1 MRKTAGRRT
10 AAATCSIA
18 ANIDALRRGTPGCRL
33 RARLRARLA
42 CALAGAFRR
51 QRSASPRR
59 AAAPAGRGE
68 PEGARRSPWQAR
80 VLDRRAQRAARSRR
94 AAGGVACRDR
104 PHSRA
109 DRGPRQ
115 PDRDRRPAAKRPVC
129 RHRHA
134 LEEARAGARAAGC
147 CERRQAAS
155 GLQRGRRGYPREAKA
170 YQAALDQFKLGNY
183 PMAVSAMQGFLVT
196 YPGSSLAPNAQYWI
210 GMAYS
215 GQRDYKSAIA
225 AQRKLLAAWPDSPK
239 APDAM
244 LSIASAQETM
254 GDRRAAQKTLEEL
267 IARYPS
273 SSAAT
278 SAKQRLSA
286 YPKR

>member
-1 MRKTAGRRT
+1 MRWAMARQATAF
-10 AAATCSIA
+10 
-18 ANIDALRRGTPGCRL
+18 ALG
-33 RARLRARLA
+33 
-42 CALAGAFRR
+42 CALAWPALSQGLFDDNEARR
-51 QRSASPRR
+51 RVEQVRQQQ
-59 AAAPAGRGE
+59 AAASADKPPAASSE
-68 PEGARRSPWQAR
+68 VEGATP
-80 VLDRRAQRAARSRR
+80 
-94 AAGGVACRDR
+94 G
-104 PHSRA
+104 
-109 DRGPRQ
+109 
-115 PDRDRRPAAKRPVC
+115 
-129 RHRHA
+129 
-134 LEEARAGARAAGC
+134 
-147 CERRQAAS
+147 
-155 GLQRGRRGYPREAKA
+155 EAKA

-215 GQRDYKSAIA
+215 GQRDYKNAIA

-244 LSIASAQETM
+244 LSIASAQETT
-254 GDRRAAQKTLEEL
+254 GDRRAAQKTLEDL